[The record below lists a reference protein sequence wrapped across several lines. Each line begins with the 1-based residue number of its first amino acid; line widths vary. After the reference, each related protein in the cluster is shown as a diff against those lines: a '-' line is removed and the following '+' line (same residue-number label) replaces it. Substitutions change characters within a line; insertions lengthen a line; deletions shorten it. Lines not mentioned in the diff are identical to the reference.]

1 MATENTKYEVVF
13 DSFLAKIQEDDWCE
27 YLDESEYVKEWM
39 ALLHAAMSHFKF
51 PRFNT
56 KIDDE
61 GDSFNAVLT
70 DQEVEILAQLMK
82 QEWLDRTIHDWQ
94 QVKLLY
100 DERDFSP
107 ANMLAQLIKALEF
120 TSKKVN
126 KLQKSYSRSIL
137 DEEGNKE
144 VFDYT
149 IFGGYNGNS

>member
-1 MATENTKYEVVF
+1 MATENTPYEVVF

-27 YLDESEYVKEWM
+27 YLDESEYKKDWM
-39 ALLHAAMSHFKF
+39 ALLRAAMSQFKF

-56 KIDDE
+56 KLDDE
-61 GDSFNAVLT
+61 NSFNSVLT

-120 TSKKVN
+120 TSQKVN

-137 DEEGNKE
+137 DEEGNKN

-149 IFGGYNGNS
+149 VFGGYK